1 MQDGDNALTFTLN
14 GQLVRAD
21 VPGQMSLLTY
31 LRGVRCLK
39 GAKNGCGKGQCG
51 ACTVLVDGIAKR
63 SCLLKV
69 TDVNGRRVET
79 IEGLARGALLH
90 AIQYAFIV
98 EDAVQCGFCTPGM
111 IMSTKALLDRD
122 SDPTEEQIRK
132 ALRGNLCRCTGYV
145 KIVEAVK
152 TAARLLREGK
162 TYLPAPRA
170 DAGSPAVG
178 RSIVRTGAIERVTG
192 APLFAADLECEG
204 VLFGKMVLSGVAS
217 AELLG
222 IDASAAREVP
232 GVVSVLT
239 HEDIPGRKT
248 YGLITKHQPVLA
260 SDRIRMVGDPVAL
273 VLAETEE
280 AAAAGV
286 SLVKVS
292 LKELPGV
299 FSPEEALRDGAPKV
313 HPEGNVLRTVSY
325 RKGDPDA
332 VFRRDDVVVVE
343 GEYYTPFIEHAYME
357 PEACLAIPEADG
369 VTVYCPSQ
377 GSYPY
382 REQIAASLGIP
393 EERCRVVYVPAGG
406 AFGGREEP
414 LVCIQAALGAKVTG
428 RPVKI
433 VLTREES
440 IKMSTKRHAEY
451 LRYRTAASREGK
463 LLAQDIEILTD
474 TGAYA
479 SGGGPVAVRS
489 ASFAAG
495 PYYVPNVRVRLSAV
509 YTNNPTAGAMRGFGS
524 PQVAFAAEA
533 QMERLAERLGLDS
546 FTIREMNALAPGK
559 TTATGDLLGPGNALP
574 AAIRAVKERL
584 QEIEIE
590 PCPEGMRRGVGLA
603 CAYKNVGLGTGRPES
618 AGAVLELLPDGYVRL
633 MVGCVDSGQGSDTAM
648 AQLAA
653 EGAGLP
659 VDVFRVL
666 ASDTACTPDC
676 GITTGSRMTFLS
688 GNAVYRASRMFREE
702 LFRAAALVSGVSEH
716 EVISNGREILVR
728 DEPMSLADLA
738 GMLEERGRR
747 LSVSYTYEPAAT
759 APIPEVV
766 EDPPADPA
774 SQRLHFAY
782 CFAAQAAV
790 VDVNPET
797 GAVQVRCIVAAS
809 DVGCAIH
816 PKSIEGQIEGGVVM
830 GLGYALYEEFKVDKG
845 RVITDDLARLGI
857 PRVTQVPPIC
867 SIIVEEAH
875 PDGPLGAKGMA
886 ELPTAATAPAIC
898 NAIYRATG
906 WSPSRLPVRPEQ
918 IKHYCQGGNERAD
931 S

>member
-1 MQDGDNALTFTLN
+1 MSVAFMLN
-14 GQLVRAD
+14 GQHVQAD
-21 VPGQMSLLTY
+21 VPRQMSLLSY

-51 ACTVLVDGIAKR
+51 ACTVLVDGSAKR

-69 TDVNGRRVET
+69 EDVNGRLVET
-79 IEGLARGALLH
+79 VEGLARGELLH

-111 IMSTKALLDRD
+111 IMATKALLDRN

-132 ALRGNLCRCTGYV
+132 ALRWNLCRCTGYV

-152 TAARLLREGK
+152 TAARLIREGK
-162 TYLPAPRA
+162 THLPVPRVA
-170 DAGSPAVG
+170 SGSSVIG
-178 RSIVRTGAIERVTG
+178 SSIVRAGALERVTG

-217 AELLG
+217 AEILE
-222 IDASAAREVP
+222 IDASAAHKVP

-248 YGLITKHQPVLA
+248 YGLITKHQPVLVFN
-260 SDRIRMVGDPVAL
+260 RVRMVGDPVAL

-280 AAAAGV
+280 AAAEGA

-292 LKELPGV
+292 FRELPGV
-299 FSPEEALRDGAPKV
+299 FSPAEALRDGAPRV

-325 RKGDPDA
+325 QKGDPEA
-332 VFRRDDVVVVE
+332 VFRRDDVVIVE

-357 PEACLAIPEADG
+357 PEACLAVPDPDG

-382 REQIAASLGIP
+382 REQIAASLCIP

-414 LVCIQAALGAKVTG
+414 LVCIQAALGARVTG

-451 LRYRTAASREGK
+451 LKYRTAASRDGK

-479 SGGGPVAVRS
+479 SGGGPVATRS

-495 PYYVPNVRVRLSAV
+495 PYYIPNVRVRLSAV

-524 PQVAFAAEA
+524 PQVAFAAET
-533 QMERLAERLGLDS
+533 QMERLAVRLGLDS
-546 FTIREMNALAPGK
+546 FTIREMNALLPGK

-574 AAIRAVKERL
+574 AVIRAVKERL
-584 QEIEIE
+584 RDIEIE
-590 PCPEGMRRGVGLA
+590 PSPEGMKRGVGLA

-618 AGAVLELLPDGYVRL
+618 AGAILELLPDGCVCL

-659 VDVFRVL
+659 VHVFKVR

-688 GNAVYRASRMFREE
+688 GNAVYRAAQVFRDE
-702 LFRAAALVSGVSEH
+702 LFCAAAFVSGVSEH
-716 EVISNGREILVR
+716 DISLNGQEILVR
-728 DEPMSLADLA
+728 GEPLSLADLA

-747 LSVSYTYEPAAT
+747 LSVSYTYEPPAT

-774 SQRLHFAY
+774 SQRLHYAY
-782 CFAAQAAV
+782 CFAAQGAV

-797 GAVQVRCIVAAS
+797 GEVRVRCIVAAS
-809 DVGCAIH
+809 DVGRAIH
-816 PKSIEGQIEGGVVM
+816 PKSIEGQIEGGVAM
-830 GLGYALYEEFKVDKG
+830 GLGYALYEELKVDRG
-845 RVITDDLARLGI
+845 RVITDDLVRLGI
-857 PRVTQVPPIC
+857 PRATQVPPIY
-867 SIIVEEAH
+867 SIIVEDAH

-918 IKHYCQGGNERAD
+918 IKHHCQGGNERAD